1 MFNAPNFTIRTPQNT
16 VRSPYSIP
24 NIITTPAAQRRNIIE
39 GVAYQG
45 YTFNVVN
52 GASVQNLQIPGDC
65 TEILGFAM
73 SYDTALAGLNNV
85 VTIAINNQ
93 TVFNALNLQYFNVN
107 RLLLPPGYIPVN
119 KIVSPT
125 SILNL
130 NFTNGTGAAVNN
142 VNFIVAY
149 H

>member
-1 MFNAPNFTIRTPQNT
+1 MFNKENFTPRTPENT
-16 VRSPYSIP
+16 KGGYAIP
-24 NIITTPAAQRRNIIE
+24 NVIMTQRAQNRNILE

-52 GASVQNLQIPGDC
+52 GASVQNLQVPGDC
-65 TEILGFAM
+65 TEVLGFAM
-73 SYDTALAGLNNV
+73 SFDTALAGINNT

-93 TVFNALNLQYFNVN
+93 TIFNAINLQYFNVN

-119 KIVSPT
+119 KLVSPT

-130 NFTNGTGAAVNN
+130 SFNNGTGVTVSN
-142 VNFIVAY
+142 VNFIIAY

>member
-1 MFNAPNFTIRTPQNT
+1 MFNKTNFTIRTPENT
-16 VRSPYSIP
+16 PGSAYSVP
-24 NIITTPAAQRRNIIE
+24 NVITTQRAQQRNIIQ

-45 YTFNVVN
+45 YTFNIAN
-52 GASVQNLQIPGDC
+52 GASTQNLQIPGDC

-73 SYDTALAGLNNV
+73 SYDTALAGLNNRI
-85 VTIAINNQ
+85 TIAVNNQ
-93 TVFNALNLQYFNVN
+93 TIFNAINIQYFNVN

-119 KIVSPT
+119 KLVSPT

-130 NFTNGTGAAVNN
+130 NLDNGTGVAITNA
-142 VNFIVAY
+142 NFIVAY